1 MYEKLINNMQ
11 SIIIGKE
18 AVLHRLLIGLLSEG
32 HILIEDVP
40 GVGKTTA
47 AQALAK
53 SMDLSFSR
61 VQFTPDLLP
70 SDILGVSVYRR
81 DTYDFVFNKGPIF
94 NQIVLADEINR
105 ASPPKT
111 QSSLLEAMEERQV
124 TMDGKTYSFDGP
136 FMVIATQNPIE
147 YEGTFPLPE
156 AQLDRFLMKIRIGY
170 PEKADEMKIV
180 ERMGTRQDISSLE
193 TVLTVDEVKKMQS
206 IVKDV
211 HADESIWAYIVDI
224 VRKTRASDEVILG
237 CSPRA
242 AVGLLTAAK
251 ARAFINNRS
260 YVIPEDVREL
270 AVNVLAHRLI
280 VKPEIRY
287 KGRTSD
293 HIIGDLIEFVKVP
306 KVVVHDE

>member
-18 AVLHRLLIGLLSEG
+18 VVLRRLLIGLLSEG

-47 AQALAK
+47 AQAMAK
-53 SMDLSFSR
+53 SMNLSFSR

-81 DTYDFVFNKGPIF
+81 DTYDFTFNKGPIF

-105 ASPPKT
+105 ASPKT

-124 TMDGKTYSFDGP
+124 TMDGKTYVFDGP

-170 PEKADEMKIV
+170 PDKNDEMKIV
-180 ERMGTRQDISSLE
+180 ERMGTRQDISALD
-193 TVLTVDEVKKMQS
+193 TVLTVDEVKHMQS
-206 IVKDV
+206 TVKEV

-224 VRKTRASDEVILG
+224 VRKTRVSDEVILG

-251 ARAFINNRS
+251 ARAFINDRT

-270 AVNVLAHRLI
+270 AVDVLAHRLI

-287 KGRTSD
+287 KGRTSE
-293 HIIGDLIEFVKVP
+293 HIIGDLIDFVKVP
-306 KVVVHDE
+306 KVVLHDE

>member
-1 MYEKLINNMQ
+1 MYEKLMENMQ
-11 SIIIGKE
+11 SIIVGKDK
-18 AVLHRLLIGLLSEG
+18 ALRRLLIALLAEG
-32 HILIEDVP
+32 HVLIEDVP

-47 AQALAK
+47 AHAMAK

-61 VQFTPDLLP
+61 IQFTPDLLP

-81 DTYDFVFNKGPIF
+81 DTYDFLFNKGPIF
-94 NQIVLADEINR
+94 SQIVLADEINR
-105 ASPPKT
+105 ASPKT

-124 TMDGKTYSFDGP
+124 TMDGKTYVFDGP

-170 PEKADEMKIV
+170 PEKDDEMKIV
-180 ERMGTRQDISSLE
+180 ERMGTREDISSLVS
-193 TVLTVDEVKKMQS
+193 VLTVEEAREMQAAVKE
-206 IVKDV
+206 V
-211 HADESIWAYIVDI
+211 HADESIGAYIVDL
-224 VRKTRASDEVILG
+224 VRKTRISDEVILG

-251 ARAFINNRS
+251 ARAYINERQ

-270 AVNVLAHRLI
+270 ATEVLAHRLI

-287 KGRTSD
+287 KGRTAEN
-293 HIIGDLIEFVKVP
+293 IIRDLIDFVKVP
-306 KVVVHDE
+306 KVVVHDK

>member
-1 MYEKLINNMQ
+1 MYDKLIKNME

-18 AVLHRLLIGLLSEG
+18 VVLRRLLVALLAEG
-32 HILIEDVP
+32 HVLIEDVP

-47 AQALAK
+47 AHAMAK

-81 DTYDFVFNKGPIF
+81 ETYDFVFNKGPIF

-105 ASPPKT
+105 ASPKT

-124 TMDGKTYSFDGP
+124 TMDGKTYVFEGP

-156 AQLDRFLMKIRIGY
+156 AQLDRFLMKIKIGY

-180 ERMGTRQDISSLE
+180 ERMGTRQDIRTLE
-193 TVLTVDEVKKMQS
+193 SVLTIDEMREMQASVKL
-206 IVKDV
+206 V

-224 VRKTRASDEVILG
+224 VRKTRVSDEVILG

-242 AVGLLTAAK
+242 AVGLLTASK
-251 ARAFINNRS
+251 ARAYINDRT
-260 YVIPEDVREL
+260 YVIPEDIREL
-270 AVNVLAHRLI
+270 AVEVLAHRLI

-287 KGRTSD
+287 KGRTSED
-293 HIIGDLIEFVKVP
+293 IINDLINFVKVP

>member
-1 MYEKLINNMQ
+1 MYEKLIKNME

-18 AVLHRLLIGLLSEG
+18 IVLRRLLIALLAEG
-32 HILIEDVP
+32 HVLIEDVP

-47 AQALAK
+47 AQAMAK

-105 ASPPKT
+105 ASPKT

-124 TMDGKTYSFDGP
+124 TMDGKTYVFEGP

-156 AQLDRFLMKIRIGY
+156 AQLDRFLMKIKIGY
-170 PEKADEMKIV
+170 PEKEDEMQIV
-180 ERMGTRQDISSLE
+180 ARMGTRSDINTLTS
-193 TVLTVDEVKKMQS
+193 VLTVEETQQMQTAVKE
-206 IVKDV
+206 I
-211 HADESIWAYIVDI
+211 HADASIWAYIVDL
-224 VRKTRASDEVILG
+224 VRKTRVSEEVILG

-251 ARAFINNRS
+251 ARAFINDRN
-260 YVIPEDVREL
+260 YVIPEDIREL
-270 AVNVLAHRLI
+270 AVEVLAHRLI
-280 VKPEIRY
+280 IKPEIRY
-287 KGRTSD
+287 KGRSAEDIVSD
-293 HIIGDLIEFVKVP
+293 LVQFVKVP
-306 KVVVHDE
+306 KVVVHDK

>member
-1 MYEKLINNMQ
+1 MYEKLMENMQ
-11 SIIIGKE
+11 SIIVGKDK
-18 AVLHRLLIGLLSEG
+18 ALRRLLIALLAEG
-32 HILIEDVP
+32 HVLIEDVP

-47 AQALAK
+47 AHAMAK

-61 VQFTPDLLP
+61 IQFTPDLLP

-81 DTYDFVFNKGPIF
+81 DTYDFLFNKGPIF
-94 NQIVLADEINR
+94 SQIVLADEINR
-105 ASPPKT
+105 ASPKT

-124 TMDGKTYSFDGP
+124 TMDGKTYVFDGP

-170 PEKADEMKIV
+170 PEKDDEMKIV
-180 ERMGTRQDISSLE
+180 ERMGTREDISSLVS
-193 TVLTVDEVKKMQS
+193 VLTVEETREMQAAVKE
-206 IVKDV
+206 V
-211 HADESIWAYIVDI
+211 HADESIGAYIVDL
-224 VRKTRASDEVILG
+224 VRKTRISDEVILG

-251 ARAFINNRS
+251 ARAYINERQ

-270 AVNVLAHRLI
+270 ATEVLAHRLI

-287 KGRTSD
+287 KGRTAEN
-293 HIIGDLIEFVKVP
+293 IIRDLIDFVKVP
-306 KVVVHDE
+306 KVVVHDK

>member
-1 MYEKLINNMQ
+1 ME

-18 AVLHRLLIGLLSEG
+18 IVLRRLLIALLAEG
-32 HILIEDVP
+32 HVLIEDVP

-47 AQALAK
+47 AQAMAK

-105 ASPPKT
+105 ASPKT

-124 TMDGKTYSFDGP
+124 TMDGKTYVFEGP

-156 AQLDRFLMKIRIGY
+156 AQLDRFLMKIKIGY
-170 PEKADEMKIV
+170 PEKEDEMQIV
-180 ERMGTRQDISSLE
+180 ARMGTRSDINTLTS
-193 TVLTVDEVKKMQS
+193 VLTVEETQQMQTAVKE
-206 IVKDV
+206 I
-211 HADESIWAYIVDI
+211 HADASIWAYIVDL
-224 VRKTRASDEVILG
+224 VRKTRVSEEVILG

-251 ARAFINNRS
+251 ARAFINDRN
-260 YVIPEDVREL
+260 YVIPEDIREL
-270 AVNVLAHRLI
+270 AVEVLAHRLI
-280 VKPEIRY
+280 IKPEIRY
-287 KGRTSD
+287 KGRSAEDIVSD
-293 HIIGDLIEFVKVP
+293 LVQFVKVP
-306 KVVVHDE
+306 KVVVHDK

>member
-1 MYEKLINNMQ
+1 MYEKLVNNMK

-18 AVLHRLLIGLLSEG
+18 KVLKRLLISLLAQG

-53 SMDLSFSR
+53 SMDLSFNR

-81 DTYDFVFNKGPIF
+81 DTYDFVFKKGPIF

-105 ASPPKT
+105 ASPKT

-124 TMDGKTYSFDGP
+124 TIDGTTYGFEGP

-170 PEKADEMKIV
+170 PDKEDEMKIV
-180 ERMGTRQDISSLE
+180 ERMGTRGDIATLNK
-193 TVLTVDEVKKMQS
+193 VLSADEVKTMQEA
-206 IVKDV
+206 VKEV
-211 HADESIWAYIVDI
+211 HADDSIWAYIVDI
-224 VRKTRASDEVILG
+224 VRKTRASDEVMLG

-242 AVGLLTAAK
+242 AVGLLIASK
-251 ARAFINNRS
+251 ARAYINDRT
-260 YVIPEDVREL
+260 YVIPEDIRDL
-270 AVNVLAHRLI
+270 AVDVLAHRLI

-287 KGRTSD
+287 KGRSSEN
-293 HIIGDLIEFVKVP
+293 IIKDLVEFVKVP